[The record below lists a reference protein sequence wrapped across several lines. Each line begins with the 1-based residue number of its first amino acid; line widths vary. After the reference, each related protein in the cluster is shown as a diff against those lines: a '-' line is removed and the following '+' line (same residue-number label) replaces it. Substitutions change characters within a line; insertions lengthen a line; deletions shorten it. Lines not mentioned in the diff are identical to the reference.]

1 MTAEDR
7 AEQHQFAGIVHRV
20 AVADPDKRTAVP
32 VTVFEHRE
40 ARRIGVEGEQPDV
53 ADRAAEKP
61 ARAQNGIDI
70 VEEGD
75 DHAEVVALLQVDDPA
90 AAVEQVFGEA
100 VRAERAL
107 LRPQQTAVVVGAEH
121 LDGHAEATAVTRE
134 QAVHQFAHR
143 GETGPTQVGA
153 VAVPDAEYAEYPA
166 RNVFGTDVEV
176 PPDKFAASFQIS
188 GIHRFSVYK
197 I

>member
-1 MTAEDR
+1 M
-7 AEQHQFAGIVHRV
+7 
-20 AVADPDKRTAVP
+20 
-32 VTVFEHRE
+32 
-40 ARRIGVEGEQPDV
+40 EGEQPDV
-53 ADRAAEKP
+53 ADRTAEKP

-75 DHAEVVALLQVDDPA
+75 DHAEVVGLLQVDDPA
-90 AAVEQVFGEA
+90 AAV
-100 VRAERAL
+100 R
-107 LRPQQTAVVVGAEH
+107 
-121 LDGHAEATAVTRE
+121 RE

-143 GETGPTQVGA
+143 GETGPAQVGA
-153 VAVPDAEYAEYPA
+153 VAVPDAEHAEYPA